1 MNMSFFESFLGK
13 NYRVYFI
20 LFLCALIIG
29 IKLGTLIPL
38 LSLILE
44 SQGYSNTQIG
54 INVIAQ
60 PIATILFVRVTPV
73 IIHKYGL
80 SRSIIIAQFVTVILY
95 FTFPIFDGLTS
106 WFIIRFLIGFAG
118 ALAWNAFDTWMLSMA
133 DDTNRGKII
142 TVYNLVFVGGFALGP
157 VMLSYTGIEGW
168 LPFIVIASLSFCATI
183 PLLTLNIETPQ
194 LPKHS
199 ALPVFL
205 SIVAAPTIFGAA
217 ILVGLED
224 VMFVAFFPIFLI
236 QNNLSQELALQYV
249 TIAIVGGLIFQP
261 LVGYLLDK
269 YNNNR
274 LILNVL
280 IVLTFIS
287 PIIMSLNLHNFYI
300 CILFLIIWGGAS
312 SSIFI
317 CALTMLGERY
327 SASELAGATAILVM
341 VFECGSVL
349 GPVVGG
355 RAMDIF
361 GPYGFIYTISSI
373 TFIFLIIAIY
383 RSIWR

>member
-1 MNMSFFESFLGK
+1 MSFFESFLGK
-13 NYRVYFI
+13 NYKTYFV

-60 PIATILFVRVTPV
+60 PIATILFVRVTPL

-80 SRSIIIAQFVTVILY
+80 SRSIIAAQFVTVILY
-95 FTFPIFDGLTS
+95 FAFPIFSGLTA
-106 WFIIRFLIGFAG
+106 WFVIRFLIGFAG

-142 TVYNLVFVGGFALGP
+142 TIYNLVFVAGFALGP

-183 PLLTLNIETPQ
+183 PLMVLETNSPELPTHSSMPVLLTVI
-194 LPKHS
+194 
-199 ALPVFL
+199 
-205 SIVAAPTIFGAA
+205 AAPTIFGAA
-217 ILVGLED
+217 LLVGLED
-224 VMFVAFFPIFLI
+224 IMFVAFFPIFLI
-236 QNNLSQELALQYV
+236 QNNLTQELALQYV
-249 TIAIVGGLIFQP
+249 TIALVGGLMFQP
-261 LVGYLLDK
+261 FVGYLLDK
-269 YNNNR
+269 YNKR

-280 IVLTFIS
+280 VIITFIS
-287 PIIMSLNLHNFYI
+287 PIMMSINLSNFYT
-300 CILFLIIWGGAS
+300 CILFLVLWGGAS

-327 SASELAGATAILVM
+327 SASEIAGATAILVM
-341 VFECGSVL
+341 VFECGSVV
-349 GPVVGG
+349 GPIVGG
-355 RAMDIF
+355 RAMDML
-361 GPYGFIYTISSI
+361 GPNGFIYTLSTL
-373 TFIFLIIAIY
+373 TFIFLIIAVY
-383 RSIWR
+383 RSIGR

>member
-1 MNMSFFESFLGK
+1 MSFFESFLGK
-13 NYRVYFI
+13 NYKTYFI

-54 INVIAQ
+54 INLIAQ
-60 PIATILFVRVTPV
+60 PIATILFVRVTPM

-80 SRSIIIAQFVTVILY
+80 SRSIIMAQFITITLY
-95 FTFPIFDGLTS
+95 FTFIIFDGLTA
-106 WFIIRFLIGFAG
+106 WFIIRFLIGLAG

-133 DDTNRGKII
+133 DNTNRGKII
-142 TVYNLVFVGGFALGP
+142 TIYNLVFVGGFALGP
-157 VMLSYTGIEGW
+157 VILSYTGIEGW

-199 ALPVFL
+199 AMPVFL

-224 VMFVAFFPIFLI
+224 VMFVSFLPIFLT
-236 QNNLSQELALQYV
+236 QNNFSQEEALQYI
-249 TIAIVGGLIFQP
+249 TIAIVGGIIFQP
-261 LVGYLLDK
+261 LVGYLIDK
-269 YNNNR
+269 YNKR

-280 IVLTFIS
+280 VVFTFIS
-287 PIIMSLNLHNFYI
+287 PILMSLNLHNSYI
-300 CILFLIIWGGAS
+300 SILFLIIWGGAS

-341 VFECGSVL
+341 VFECGPVI
-349 GPVVGG
+349 GAVVVGIV
-355 RAMDIF
+355 MDLV
-361 GPYGFIYTISSI
+361 GTYGFIYTISSF
-373 TFIFLIIAIY
+373 TFIFLIIEIY